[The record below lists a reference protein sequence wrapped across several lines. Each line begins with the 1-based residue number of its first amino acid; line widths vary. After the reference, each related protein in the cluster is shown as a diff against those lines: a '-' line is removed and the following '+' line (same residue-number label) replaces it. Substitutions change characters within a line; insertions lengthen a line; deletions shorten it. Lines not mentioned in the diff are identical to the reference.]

1 MKITVVA
8 VAIWLLIVW
17 RVFLS
22 SEGPSDTKFWP
33 MLALFAYL
41 GPVLMIFQAIWMRL
55 PQKSNNGV

>member
-8 VAIWLLIVW
+8 VAIWLLTVW

-33 MLALFAYL
+33 MLALFAHL
-41 GPVLMIFQAIWMRL
+41 GPVFMIFQAIWIRR
-55 PQKSNNGV
+55 P

>member
-1 MKITVVA
+1 MKIAVVVVA
-8 VAIWLLIVW
+8 MWILIVW

-41 GPVLMIFQAIWMRL
+41 GPVFMIFQAIWIRR
-55 PQKSNNGV
+55 P